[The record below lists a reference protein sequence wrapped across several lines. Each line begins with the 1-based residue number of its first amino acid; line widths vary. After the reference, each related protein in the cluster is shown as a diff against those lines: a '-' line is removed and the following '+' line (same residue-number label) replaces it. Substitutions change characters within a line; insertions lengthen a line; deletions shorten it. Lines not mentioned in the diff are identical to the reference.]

1 LKLRGK
7 PLLQCGYL
15 CDKIEK
21 QHSMISKQFLPALA
35 ICLLC
40 ASGISAQ
47 KYGHLNLGNAVA
59 MMPETKAADSA
70 LDTYSRQLVAKGEE
84 MVKKFQDNYN
94 AFVKEYQAGTMTPL
108 AQKTGE
114 EALQKE
120 RGAIVAYD
128 EEMKQKIENKRQEL
142 LLPIF
147 EKVQA
152 ALDELAKEKGYMMVF
167 DSSVFNTL
175 LFAAETDDLMPMLKA
190 KLGIVEEPKK

>member
-1 LKLRGK
+1 
-7 PLLQCGYL
+7 
-15 CDKIEK
+15 
-21 QHSMISKQFLPALA
+21 MISKQFLPALA

-40 ASGISAQ
+40 ATGLTAQ

-59 MMPETKAADSA
+59 MMPETKAADAELESF
-70 LDTYSRQLVAKGEE
+70 SRQLVATGEE
-84 MVKKFQDNYN
+84 MVKKFQDNYT

-108 AQKTGE
+108 AQKNGE

-120 RGAIVAYD
+120 RGTIVAYD
-128 EEMKQKIENKRQEL
+128 EEMKQKIETKRQEL

-152 ALDELAKEKGYMMVF
+152 AVDELAKEKGYLMVF

-175 LFAAETDDLMPMLKA
+175 LFAAEADDLMPMLKA
-190 KLGIVEEPKK
+190 KFGITDEPKK

>member
-1 LKLRGK
+1 MI
-7 PLLQCGYL
+7 QCGYL

-21 QHSMISKQFLPALA
+21 QHSMISKQFLSALA
-35 ICLLC
+35 LCLLC
-40 ASGISAQ
+40 ATGSTAQ

-59 MMPETKAADSA
+59 MMPETKAADAELES
-70 LDTYSRQLVAKGEE
+70 YSRQLVAKGEE

-108 AQKTGE
+108 AQKNGE
-114 EALQKE
+114 AALQKE
-120 RGAIVAYD
+120 RAAIVTYD
-128 EEMKQKIENKRQEL
+128 EEMKGKIEAKRQEL

-147 EKVQA
+147 EKVQTA
-152 ALDELAKEKGYMMVF
+152 VDDLAKEKGYLMVF

-190 KLGIVEEPKK
+190 KLGIVDEPKK